1 MGNIIYFDEIKIKKE
16 LKRAEGAMEAARSLR
31 ATGIEVPNDIFG
43 RLQQIINNLEK
54 QLDDLVLDD
63 E

>member
-16 LKRAEGAMEAARSLR
+16 LKRAHNAMKAARGLR

-63 E
+63 Q